1 MAWYL
6 RAAHIGPQHL
16 VEISKERYEQLAN
29 ARKTLVDAG
38 SFEHRYELLLGNL
51 LAFESFCAST
61 SIRGKLEFETRYE
74 KWAEAMSTANR
85 HVINFLS
92 TARMF
97 ADHVVRDFGHLHLP
111 ESFES
116 LAKRLLSE
124 AYDKTLG
131 YRFVWELRNH
141 VQHRA
146 SAVHGI
152 KSRSSQSSWAEAVGV
167 YCLKKR
173 IVEDQ
178 GKFKTK
184 VLEELD
190 DDIDLMAMFRDYI
203 AVVSRVQGVL
213 RSHVRQACIDAREAI
228 EIAISDYA
236 RAQGEPEKRKV
247 IGLTAVRED
256 EGNYMDAVLL
266 ILEWDE
272 ARVALAR
279 KNELPINPSPRPEG

>member
-1 MAWYL
+1 MAYYL
-6 RAAHIGPQHL
+6 LAGHIGPERL
-16 VEISKERYEQLAN
+16 VEISPERYEQLAN

-38 SFEHRYELLLGNL
+38 AFEHRYELLLGNL
-51 LAFESFCAST
+51 MAFETFCAST

-92 TARMF
+92 AARMF
-97 ADHVVRDFGHLHLP
+97 ADHVVRDFGHLNLP
-111 ESFES
+111 ESFEN
-116 LAKRLLSE
+116 LAKRSLSE

-146 SAVHGI
+146 SAVHAIKGRTNPGAWSESIGI
-152 KSRSSQSSWAEAVGV
+152 

-173 IVEDQ
+173 ILEDQ

-184 VLEELD
+184 VLAELD
-190 DDIDLMAMFRDYI
+190 DDIDLLAMFRDYI

-213 RSHVRQACIDAREAI
+213 RSHVRQACIEARQSTEVAMT
-228 EIAISDYA
+228 DYA
-236 RAQGEPEKRKV
+236 RAQGEAEQRKV
-247 IGLTAVRED
+247 TGLTAVRED
-256 EGNYMDAVLL
+256 EGSYVDPVLL

-272 ARVALAR
+272 ARVELSK
-279 KNELPINPSPRPEG
+279 KNALPINPPTSKA